1 MKINLNTSCN
11 LSEINSRIA
20 GSIDYS
26 NEHTDVSETD
36 NKLFYGTNTPDG
48 YLISKKDGSKGSIY
62 RFKVVVRNGK
72 DGKPELFLHFYPG
85 IIHLCTLVL
94 LAIVFIGK
102 DHRIELLNNLWIK
115 ALLGILLIAIVLVP
129 NVLEYKS
136 VKDDL
141 LGLFSK
147 P

>member
-36 NKLFYGTNTPDG
+36 NKLFYGTNTPNG
-48 YLISKKDGSKGSIY
+48 FLISKKDGTKESIY
-62 RFKVVVRNGK
+62 RFRVVVKDGK
-72 DGKPELFLHFYPG
+72 GGKPELFLQFYPG
-85 IIHLCTLVL
+85 IIHLCALVL
-94 LAIVFIGK
+94 LAIMIVGK
-102 DHRIELLNNLWIK
+102 DHRIELFNNLWIK